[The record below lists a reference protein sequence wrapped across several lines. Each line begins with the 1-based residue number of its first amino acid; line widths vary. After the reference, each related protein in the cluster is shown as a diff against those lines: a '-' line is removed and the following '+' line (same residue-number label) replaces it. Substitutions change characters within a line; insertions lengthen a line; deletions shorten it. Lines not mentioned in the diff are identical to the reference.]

1 MNVFNALLSM
11 LINLTGG
18 YGSALVTLRAR
29 KLLWR
34 KILHLPMREVER
46 RQPSALISGLV
57 NDITQASLVVQMAFN
72 TIVSLYSFFRCCW
85 EMYRFDGTLSL
96 YMLLLLPIAVLVFA
110 LVGHLQ

>member
-1 MNVFNALLSM
+1 MLRLLGPRGWATPGYAHYLGNMM
-11 LINLTGG
+11 LLLVVAPSGG
-18 YGSALVTLRAR
+18 EVRQQAAAGLRGPDR
-29 KLLWR
+29 
-34 KILHLPMREVER
+34 
-46 RQPSALISGLV
+46 LISGLV